1 MQDWIAVN
9 TTETLMV
16 DHFRHDSLLAKSC
29 WLLAKNPFSY
39 SLVWGLF
46 LLILCFPFFCSSLS
60 VFFSTSIFRYF
71 MYNLYHISGKGINR
85 FSVDLTIEW
94 VVWSSLRVISAKW
107 LALHR
112 FLPSEFDDVII
123 FVFQFISMYGAFL
136 LRHFLFLLLYY
147 YYHWLFSIYHLFVYS
162 FIFG

>member
-1 MQDWIAVN
+1 MIPSWQNHVGYLLKILSVIHLFEDCFC
-9 TTETLMV
+9 
-16 DHFRHDSLLAKSC
+16 FR
-29 WLLAKNPFSY
+29 
-39 SLVWGLF
+39 V
-46 LLILCFPFFCSSLS
+46 LILCFPFFCSSLS